1 MHDSIDIQLKVRFED
16 GELVEKAILCPSCG
30 GETRTYKACDG
41 DGECYALLAC
51 MLCGNPLAACAT
63 EEEMKRNLEEIWR
76 EVKASLLP
84 PRKTWPGTLSSR
96 MAFGPW

>member
-1 MHDSIDIQLKVRFED
+1 MENNEMHDSIDIQLKVRFED

-30 GETRTYKACDG
+30 GEMRTYKACAG

-76 EVKASLLP
+76 EVKAYLLP
-84 PRKTWPGTLSSR
+84 TRKN
-96 MAFGPW
+96 